1 MSEEKKAQKPEAAE
15 EKDGKFSFLRESI
28 KKPEP
33 DKRKLA
39 KKAGK
44 LVGSALVFG
53 IVSALTFAFIYPRVA
68 NVMAPPLKESG
79 TGLHGGRSSAVDAA
93 VGSIAE
99 ASLAQIS
106 SAAAEVSSASQGS
119 RPDGNGQEPGKP
131 DENGLPGAADGQA
144 SKVENSEEKGSKE
157 AEPEQPENSGS
168 SRIPETEGQ
177 GSENPEGEDGQ
188 IPGETVRPSEENLT
202 LESLE
207 SIAGQMQQMADEA
220 RHAVVTVIGITQDL
234 DWFNETYE
242 NQGQLS
248 GLIVSGGR
256 EEYFILTEYRVVKD
270 VDRIMVTFFNGDSAD
285 ARYIRR
291 DDATGL
297 AVLRVMAEDISK
309 TTREEI
315 QAADIGWVQP
325 VSQGQL
331 VMAIGSP
338 MGYSDAITWGIV
350 TSVNNNI
357 TVTDNVYRVITTNMQ
372 AGEDGSGVLLNMDGQ
387 VVGFMVQ
394 KLTDTKALGLVS
406 CLPMTELHSLVQSLC
421 DNEDLVYAGVSGQE
435 VVASISEKTGIPKG
449 VWVDR
454 VETDSPAMKAGIQ
467 KGDVIYQVDDADI
480 SSLRDFHTALKDAG
494 AGKKVQIK
502 VMRQSVE
509 GYVEIVF
516 DVTIDAV

>member
-1 MSEEKKAQKPEAAE
+1 MGEEKNTQKPEIPE
-15 EKDGKFSFLRESI
+15 EKESKFSFLRESI

-33 DKRKLA
+33 DMRKLV
-39 KKAGK
+39 KKAGG

-53 IVSALTFAFIYPRVA
+53 MVSALVFAIVYPRVA
-68 NVMAPPLKESG
+68 PAVAPPSG
-79 TGLHGGRSSAVDAA
+79 QNGAGLPEGSSSVVDAA
-93 VGSIAE
+93 AGSMAE
-99 ASLAQIS
+99 ASSATVS
-106 SAAAEVSSASQGS
+106 SAAAEAASAALSGLPGGNGQGADAPEGDGAPNS
-119 RPDGNGQEPGKP
+119 GSGPDVPEGQEPGEAAP
-131 DENGLPGAADGQA
+131 D
-144 SKVENSEEKGSKE
+144 
-157 AEPEQPENSGS
+157 QPESPES
-168 SRIPETEGQ
+168 SALPEAKDQE
-177 GSENPEGEDGQ
+177 SAVPEGEEGQ
-188 IPGETVRPSEENLT
+188 APEEAQLPVADVT
-202 LESLE
+202 LESMELLAE
-207 SIAGQMQQMADEA
+207 QMQQVAGEA
-220 RHAVVTVIGITQDL
+220 RRAVVTVIGITQDL

-248 GLIVSGGR
+248 GLIVSGGNK
-256 EEYFILTEYRVVKD
+256 EYFILTEYRVVKD

-285 ARYIRR
+285 ARYVRR

-297 AVLRVMAEDISK
+297 AVLRVMAEDISRK
-309 TTREEI
+309 TREDI
-315 QAADIGWVQP
+315 QVADIGWIQS
-325 VSQGQL
+325 VSQGQP

-387 VVGFMVQ
+387 VVGFMAQ

-406 CLPMTELHSLVQSLC
+406 CLPMTEIHSLVQKMC
-421 DNEDLVYAGVSGQE
+421 ANEELVYAGVSGQE

-449 VWVDR
+449 IWVDK

-467 KGDVIYQVDDADI
+467 KGDVIYQVGDTGV
-480 SSLRDFHTALKDAG
+480 SSLRDFHEALEDSG
-494 AGKKVQIK
+494 VGKKVQIS

>member
-1 MSEEKKAQKPEAAE
+1 MSDEKNTQKPEDG
-15 EKDGKFSFLRESI
+15 DGKFSFLRESI
-28 KKPEP
+28 KKPEL

-39 KKAGK
+39 KKAGT

-53 IVSALTFAFIYPRVA
+53 ILSALTFAFVYPRIAPVVA
-68 NVMAPPLKESG
+68 PSPVQNG
-79 TGLHGGRSSAVDAA
+79 DGLPEGGASV
-93 VGSIAE
+93 VTE
-99 ASLAQIS
+99 ASAAGTSPVLVSSVIS
-106 SAAAEVSSASQGS
+106 EVSSAAPSGL
-119 RPDGNGQEPGKP
+119 PDGNGQEPEEPDGDSPPEAAGRQASDIPENREQGGEEKP
-131 DENGLPGAADGQA
+131 DRPGD
-144 SKVENSEEKGSKE
+144 
-157 AEPEQPENSGS
+157 SGS
-168 SRIPETEGQ
+168 SAVPDPEDQ
-177 GSENPEGEDGQ
+177 EGEEPQ
-188 IPGETVRPSEENLT
+188 GEKEDPAAEADSILPVEELT
-202 LESLE
+202 LENLE
-207 SIAGQMQQMADEA
+207 QLSEQMRQVADEA

-248 GLIVSGGR
+248 GLIVDGGSK
-256 EEYFILTEYRVVKD
+256 EYFILTEYRVVKD
-270 VDRIMVTFFNGDSAD
+270 VDRIMVTFFNGDTAD

-297 AVLRVMAEDISK
+297 AVLRVMAEDIGRK
-309 TTREEI
+309 TREEI
-315 QAADIGWVQP
+315 QVADVGWVQP
-325 VSQGQL
+325 VRQGQPVL
-331 VMAIGSP
+331 AIGSP
-338 MGYSDAITWGIV
+338 MGYSDAVTWGIV

-387 VVGFMVQ
+387 VIGFMAQ

-421 DNEDLVYAGVSGQE
+421 ANEELVYAGVSGQE

-449 VWVDR
+449 IWVDR

-467 KGDVIYQVDDADI
+467 KGDVIYRVDDTDI
-480 SSLRDFHTALKDAG
+480 SSLRDFHMALESG
-494 AGKKVQIK
+494 GVGKKVKIS